1 MAKNVNQRV
10 AWTEA
15 DILKLKRIYPVSG
28 RAACAKAMPYR
39 SSASIGHMATR
50 LKICRQV
57 GNGGAGGKSPWAAH
71 EVEIMERLY
80 ESRGAVALVP
90 MLPGRTAS
98 AIKGKAR
105 FLGLSF
111 KDDLDAE
118 PDANN
123 PDMDDCV
130 DEADEADAPVVVW
143 VKAEDAP
150 RPQTSA
156 PRSIFDM
163 VPA

>member
-1 MAKNVNQRV
+1 MAKNVNQRIE
-10 AWTEA
+10 WTEA
-15 DILKLKRIYPVSG
+15 DILTLKRIYPVSG

-50 LKICRQV
+50 LKIARDV
-57 GNGGAGGKSPWAAH
+57 GNGGTGGKSPWAAH

-80 ESRGAVALVP
+80 ESRGAVALMP

-98 AIKGKAR
+98 AIKGKAK

-111 KDDLDAE
+111 KDGRSAE
-118 PDANN
+118 PDANK

-130 DEADEADAPVVVW
+130 DEVDEADVPVVVW
-143 VKAEDAP
+143 IKAEMAP
-150 RPQTSA
+150 RPLTNA

>member
-50 LKICRQV
+50 LKIARDV
-57 GNGGAGGKSPWAAH
+57 GNGGLGGKSPWATH
-71 EVEIMERLY
+71 EVELMERLY
-80 ESRGAVALVP
+80 ESRGAAALMP

-98 AIKGKAR
+98 AIKGKAK

-111 KDDLDAE
+111 NDGRSAE
-118 PDANN
+118 PDANK